1 LKRQASALKIVLAYF
16 AIAVAVL
23 LIAFL
28 FPGQDE
34 SLASV
39 PVLVSLFLLIPLYAW
54 YRSYKRK
61 RNLSNDICARVD
73 SEAVF
78 WVFALFLLAML
89 IRIPSVAIFGV
100 PFEKTPVIFLTIST
114 IVVIEKT
121 NLSAFG
127 FTTKKLGK
135 SLAYG
140 VVFFFTANILATV
153 ISYLL
158 IYGLTNRMAFET
170 FNPVPFLL
178 VLPFMTLCVGIGE
191 EGLFRG
197 YIQNHLEKLSTPRS
211 AILAQ
216 AILFG
221 AWHFVW
227 NLSPF
232 NPFDMAQRVLTTFLF
247 GLLFGY
253 FYSKTRSLTPLVL
266 AHGLWDSVAL
276 GIVESQPAFDV
287 LAKTSPSTQ
296 ALVFLLPYAIAALLT
311 FVFIR
316 YFAKRIN
323 GA

>member
-1 LKRQASALKIVLAYF
+1 LEKQVSALKIVLAYF
-16 AIAVAVL
+16 VFGIGVIVV
-23 LIAFL
+23 AFL
-28 FPGQDE
+28 VPGQDE
-34 SLASV
+34 SVASV
-39 PVLVSLFLLIPLYAW
+39 PVLVSLFSLIPLYAW
-54 YRSYKRK
+54 YRSYRRK
-61 RNLSNDICARVD
+61 RDLSNAVGERNKSD
-73 SEAVF
+73 AVF
-78 WVFALFLLAML
+78 WVFALFLLAMF
-89 IRIPSVAIFGV
+89 IRIPSVVIFGV

-114 IVVIEKT
+114 IMVIEKT
-121 NLSAFG
+121 DLSAFG
-127 FTTKKLGK
+127 FTIRKPGK

-140 VVFFFTANILATV
+140 VAFFFTANILATI

-170 FNPVPFLL
+170 FDPAAFLL
-178 VLPFMTLCVGIGE
+178 VLPFMTLCVGVGE

-197 YIQNHLEKLSTPRS
+197 YVQNHLEKLSNARS
-211 AILAQ
+211 AIIVQ

-227 NLSPF
+227 DLSPF

-253 FYSKTRSLTPLVL
+253 FYSKARSLTPLVL

-276 GIVESQPAFDV
+276 GIVVSQPAYDA
-287 LAKTSPSTQ
+287 LAKTSASIQ
-296 ALVFLLPYAIAALLT
+296 AMVFLLPYAIGALVT

-316 YFAKRIN
+316 YFVTKID

>member
-1 LKRQASALKIVLAYF
+1 MEREFSALKIVLAYF
-16 AIAVAVL
+16 VFGIGVIVV
-23 LIAFL
+23 AFL
-28 FPGQDE
+28 VPGQDE
-34 SLASV
+34 SVASV
-39 PVLVSLFLLIPLYAW
+39 PVLVSLFSLIPLYAW
-54 YRSYKRK
+54 YRSYMRK
-61 RNLSNDICARVD
+61 RDLSNAMGVRDK

-78 WVFALFLLAML
+78 WVFALFLLAMF
-89 IRIPSVAIFGV
+89 IRIPSVVIFGV

-114 IVVIEKT
+114 IMVIEKT
-121 NLSAFG
+121 DLSAFG
-127 FTTKKLGK
+127 FTTRKPGK

-140 VVFFFTANILATV
+140 AAFFFTANILATI

-158 IYGLTNRMAFET
+158 IYNLTNRMAFET
-170 FNPVPFLL
+170 FDPVAFLL
-178 VLPFMTLCVGIGE
+178 VLPFMTLCVGICE

-197 YIQNHLEKLSTPRS
+197 YIQNHLEKLSTTRS
-211 AILAQ
+211 AILVQ

-227 NLSPF
+227 DLSPF

-276 GIVESQPAFDV
+276 GIVVSQPAYDV
-287 LAKTSPSTQ
+287 LAKTSASTQ
-296 ALVFLLPYAIAALLT
+296 AVVFFLPYAIGALVT

-316 YFAKRIN
+316 YFVTKID